1 MIFDIMRADG
11 MQAIISIVFAYAVI
25 LFVAFPIHECSH
37 AFMAKLLGDDTA
49 FRQNRV
55 TLNPIA
61 HLDVLGTIGILL
73 CGIGWAKP
81 VPVNPTR
88 ARKVS
93 ARAAMALTAAAGP
106 VSNILMSLIFIVT
119 AKLLPMICG
128 YDITVYYIYY
138 AFNYAA
144 IINISLAV
152 FNLLPIPPF
161 DGSRIFLVFL
171 KEKTY
176 FKIMQYE
183 QYIMI
188 GILILLWT
196 DILDIPLT
204 FLNNAVMSF
213 LDLVTKFLGSSQE
226 ILLKFAMSLG

>member
-11 MQAIISIVFAYAVI
+11 MQSIISIVFAYAVI

-106 VSNILMSLIFIVT
+106 VSNILMSLIFVIIS
-119 AKLLPMICG
+119 KLVLMLGGADTTIF
-128 YDITVYYIYY
+128 YVYF
-138 AFNYAA
+138 AFRYAA
-144 IINISLAV
+144 IINVSLAV

-213 LDLVTKFLGSSQE
+213 LDLITRFLG
-226 ILLKFAMSLG
+226 

>member
-11 MQAIISIVFAYAVI
+11 MQTIISIVFAYAVI

-61 HLDVLGTIGILL
+61 HLDVLGTIGIIL

-106 VSNILMSLIFIVT
+106 VSNILMSLIFVII
-119 AKLLPMICG
+119 AKLVLVLGGADTTMF
-128 YDITVYYIYY
+128 YVYF
-138 AFNYAA
+138 AFISAA
-144 IINISLAV
+144 RINVSLAV

-196 DILDIPLT
+196 NILDIPLT
-204 FLNNAVMSF
+204 FLNNVVMSF
-213 LDLVTKFLGSSQE
+213 LDLITRFIV
-226 ILLKFAMSLG
+226 

>member
-1 MIFDIMRADG
+1 MIFDIMKANG
-11 MQAIISIVFAYAVI
+11 MQTIISIIFAYAVI
-25 LFVAFPIHECSH
+25 LLVAFPIHECSH

-93 ARAAMALTAAAGP
+93 ARAAMAITAAAGP
-106 VSNILMSLIFIVT
+106 LSNILMSLIFVIV
-119 AKLLPMICG
+119 AKLVLMLG
-128 YDITVYYIYY
+128 GNDTTMFYVYF
-138 AFNYAA
+138 AFIYAA
-144 IINISLAV
+144 QINVSLAV

-171 KEKTY
+171 KERTY

-196 DILDIPLT
+196 DILDIPLN

-213 LDLVTKFLGSSQE
+213 LDLITRFLG
-226 ILLKFAMSLG
+226 

>member
-1 MIFDIMRADG
+1 MIFDIMRANG
-11 MQAIISIVFAYAVI
+11 MQTIISIIFAYAVI

-61 HLDVLGTIGILL
+61 HLDVLGTIGIVL

-93 ARAAMALTAAAGP
+93 ARAAMAITAAAGP
-106 VSNILMSLIFIVT
+106 ISNILMSLIFVIV
-119 AKLLPMICG
+119 AKSVLMFGGNDTTIF
-128 YDITVYYIYY
+128 YVYL
-138 AFNYAA
+138 AFIYAA
-144 IINISLAV
+144 QINVSLAV

-196 DILDIPLT
+196 NILDGPLN

-213 LDLVTKFLGSSQE
+213 LDLITKFLG
-226 ILLKFAMSLG
+226 

>member
-1 MIFDIMRADG
+1 MIFDIVRAGG
-11 MQAIISIVFAYAVI
+11 MQEIISIIFAYAVI

-61 HLDVLGTIGILL
+61 HLDVLGTIGIIL

-106 VSNILMSLIFIVT
+106 VSNILMSLIFVII
-119 AKLLPMICG
+119 AKLVLVLGGADTTMF
-128 YDITVYYIYY
+128 YVYF
-138 AFNYAA
+138 AFISAA
-144 IINISLAV
+144 RINVSLAV

-161 DGSRIFLVFL
+161 DGSRILLVFL

-196 DILDIPLT
+196 NILDIPLT

-213 LDLVTKFLGSSQE
+213 LDLITRF
-226 ILLKFAMSLG
+226 II

>member
-1 MIFDIMRADG
+1 MIFDIMKANG
-11 MQAIISIVFAYAVI
+11 MQTIISIIFAYAVI
-25 LFVAFPIHECSH
+25 LFVAFPIHECAH

-49 FRQNRV
+49 FRMNRV

-106 VSNILMSLIFIVT
+106 LSNILMSLIFVII
-119 AKLLPMICG
+119 AKLVLMFG
-128 YDITVYYIYY
+128 GNDTTMFYVYF
-138 AFNYAA
+138 AFIYAA
-144 IINISLAV
+144 QINVSLAV

-213 LDLVTKFLGSSQE
+213 LDLITRFLG
-226 ILLKFAMSLG
+226 

>member
-106 VSNILMSLIFIVT
+106 VSNILMSLIFVII
-119 AKLLPMICG
+119 AKLVLVLGGADTTMF
-128 YDITVYYIYY
+128 YVYF
-138 AFNYAA
+138 AFISAA
-144 IINISLAV
+144 RINVSLAV

-161 DGSRIFLVFL
+161 DGSRILLVFL

-196 DILDIPLT
+196 NILDIPLT

-213 LDLVTKFLGSSQE
+213 LDLITRF
-226 ILLKFAMSLG
+226 II

>member
-11 MQAIISIVFAYAVI
+11 MQTIISIVFAYAVI

-106 VSNILMSLIFIVT
+106 VSNILMSLIFVII
-119 AKLLPMICG
+119 AKLVLVLGGADTTMF
-128 YDITVYYIYY
+128 YVYF
-138 AFNYAA
+138 AFISAA
-144 IINISLAV
+144 RINVSLAV

-196 DILDIPLT
+196 NILDIPLT

-213 LDLVTKFLGSSQE
+213 LDLITRF
-226 ILLKFAMSLG
+226 II

>member
-11 MQAIISIVFAYAVI
+11 MQTIISIIFAYAVI

-61 HLDVLGTIGILL
+61 HLDVLGTIGIVL

-106 VSNILMSLIFIVT
+106 LSNILMSLIFVIV
-119 AKLLPMICG
+119 AKLVLMLG
-128 YDITVYYIYY
+128 GNDTTMFYVYF
-138 AFNYAA
+138 AFIYAA
-144 IINISLAV
+144 RINVSLAV

-196 DILDIPLT
+196 DILDIPLN

-213 LDLVTKFLGSSQE
+213 LDLITKFIG
-226 ILLKFAMSLG
+226 

>member
-1 MIFDIMRADG
+1 MYIVFRANRKEKQMIFDIMRADG
-11 MQAIISIVFAYAVI
+11 MQTIISIIFAYAVI

-61 HLDVLGTIGILL
+61 HLDVLGTIGIVL

-106 VSNILMSLIFIVT
+106 LSNILMSLIFVIV
-119 AKLLPMICG
+119 AKLVLMLG
-128 YDITVYYIYY
+128 GNDTTMFYVYF
-138 AFNYAA
+138 AFIYAA
-144 IINISLAV
+144 RINVSLAV

-196 DILDIPLT
+196 DVLDIPLN

-213 LDLVTKFLGSSQE
+213 LDLITKFIG
-226 ILLKFAMSLG
+226 

>member
-1 MIFDIMRADG
+1 MIFDIMQANG

-25 LFVAFPIHECSH
+25 LFVAFPIHECAH
-37 AFMAKLLGDDTA
+37 AFTAKLLGDDTA

-106 VSNILMSLIFIVT
+106 ISNILMSLIFVIIS
-119 AKLLPMICG
+119 KLVLMLGGADTTIF
-128 YDITVYYIYY
+128 YVAHAFYY
-138 AFNYAA
+138 AAV
-144 IINISLAV
+144 INVSLAV

-196 DILDIPLT
+196 DILDIPLS
-204 FLNNAVMSF
+204 FLNNAVMTF
-213 LDLVTKFLGSSQE
+213 LDLITRFLG
-226 ILLKFAMSLG
+226 

>member
-1 MIFDIMRADG
+1 MIV
-11 MQAIISIVFAYAVI
+11 SVVFAYAVI
-25 LFVAFPIHECSH
+25 LLVAFPLHECAH
-37 AFMAKLLGDDTA
+37 AFTAKLLGDDTA

-61 HLDVLGTIGILL
+61 HLDLFGTIGILL

-93 ARAAMALTAAAGP
+93 ARTAMALTAAAGP
-106 VSNILMSLIFIVT
+106 VSNLLISLIFVIIGKLVILLTGEPLVT
-119 AKLLPMICG
+119 AIIHQSIP
-128 YDITVYYIYY
+128 YYIYF
-138 AFNYAA
+138 AMNMAA
-144 IINISLAV
+144 MINISLAV

-161 DGSRIFLVFL
+161 DGSRIMLVFL

-183 QYIMI
+183 QFIMI
-188 GILILLWT
+188 GVLVLMMTNVLDYPLALL
-196 DILDIPLT
+196 
-204 FLNNAVMSF
+204 NGAVMDF
-213 LDLVTKFLGSSQE
+213 FDIITGF
-226 ILLKFAMSLG
+226 IRI

>member
-1 MIFDIMRADG
+1 LYIVFRANRKEKQMIFDIMRADG
-11 MQAIISIVFAYAVI
+11 MQTIISIIFAYAVI

-61 HLDVLGTIGILL
+61 HLDVLGTIGIVL

-106 VSNILMSLIFIVT
+106 LSNILMSLIFVIV
-119 AKLLPMICG
+119 AKLVLMLG
-128 YDITVYYIYY
+128 GNDTTMFYVYF
-138 AFNYAA
+138 AFIYAA
-144 IINISLAV
+144 RINVSLAV

-196 DILDIPLT
+196 DILDIPLN

-213 LDLVTKFLGSSQE
+213 LDLITKFIG
-226 ILLKFAMSLG
+226 

>member
-1 MIFDIMRADG
+1 MIFDIMKANG
-11 MQAIISIVFAYAVI
+11 MQAIISIIFAYAVI
-25 LFVAFPIHECSH
+25 LFVAFPIHECAH

-106 VSNILMSLIFIVT
+106 LSNILMSLIFVIV
-119 AKLLPMICG
+119 AKLVLMFG
-128 YDITVYYIYY
+128 GNDTTMFYVYF
-138 AFNYAA
+138 AFIYAA
-144 IINISLAV
+144 QINVSLAV

-171 KEKTY
+171 KERTY

-196 DILDIPLT
+196 DILDVPLN

-213 LDLVTKFLGSSQE
+213 LDLITKFIG
-226 ILLKFAMSLG
+226 

>member
-1 MIFDIMRADG
+1 MIFDIVRADG

-106 VSNILMSLIFIVT
+106 VSNILMSLIFVII
-119 AKLLPMICG
+119 AKLVLVLGGADTTMF
-128 YDITVYYIYY
+128 YVYF
-138 AFNYAA
+138 AFISAA
-144 IINISLAV
+144 RINVSLAV

-161 DGSRIFLVFL
+161 DGSRILLVFL

-196 DILDIPLT
+196 NILDIPLT

-213 LDLVTKFLGSSQE
+213 LDLITRF
-226 ILLKFAMSLG
+226 II

>member
-1 MIFDIMRADG
+1 MYIVFRANRKEKQMIFDIMKANG
-11 MQAIISIVFAYAVI
+11 MQTIISIVFAYAVI
-25 LFVAFPIHECSH
+25 LLVAFPIHECSH

-61 HLDVLGTIGILL
+61 HLDVLGTIGIVL

-106 VSNILMSLIFIVT
+106 LSNILMSLIFVIV
-119 AKLLPMICG
+119 AKLVLMLG
-128 YDITVYYIYY
+128 GNDTTMFYVYF
-138 AFNYAA
+138 AFIYAA
-144 IINISLAV
+144 RINVSLAV

-196 DILDIPLT
+196 DILDIPLN

-213 LDLVTKFLGSSQE
+213 LDLITKFIG
-226 ILLKFAMSLG
+226 

>member
-1 MIFDIMRADG
+1 MIFDIVDAVRQGFGTQM
-11 MQAIISIVFAYAVI
+11 IISIIFAYAVI
-25 LFVAFPIHECSH
+25 LFVAFPIHECAH

-55 TLNPIA
+55 TLNPLA
-61 HLDVLGTIGILL
+61 HLDIVGTIAIVL

-93 ARAAMALTAAAGP
+93 ARSAMALTAAAGP
-106 VSNILMSLIFIVT
+106 VSNILISLVFVIISKLVLNVGGMDTTIF
-119 AKLLPMICG
+119 
-128 YDITVYYIYY
+128 YIAY
-138 AFNYAA
+138 AFQYAA
-144 IINISLAV
+144 AINVSLAV
-152 FNLLPIPPF
+152 FNLIPIPPF
-161 DGSRIFLVFL
+161 DGSRILFVFL
-171 KEKTY
+171 SERTY

-183 QYIMI
+183 QYIFI

-196 DILDIPLT
+196 NILDIPLS

-213 LDLVTKFLGSSQE
+213 LDLITKFLG
-226 ILLKFAMSLG
+226 

>member
-1 MIFDIMRADG
+1 MYIVFRANRKEKQMIFDIMRADG
-11 MQAIISIVFAYAVI
+11 MQTIISIIFAYAVI

-61 HLDVLGTIGILL
+61 HLDVLGTIGIVL

-106 VSNILMSLIFIVT
+106 LSNILMSLIFVIV
-119 AKLLPMICG
+119 AKLVLMLG
-128 YDITVYYIYY
+128 GNDTTMFYVYF
-138 AFNYAA
+138 AFIYAA
-144 IINISLAV
+144 RINVSLAV

-196 DILDIPLT
+196 DILDIPLN

-213 LDLVTKFLGSSQE
+213 LDLITKFIG
-226 ILLKFAMSLG
+226 

>member
-1 MIFDIMRADG
+1 MIFDIVDAVRQGFGTQM
-11 MQAIISIVFAYAVI
+11 IISIIFAYAVI
-25 LFVAFPIHECSH
+25 LFVAFPIHECAH

-55 TLNPIA
+55 TLNPLA
-61 HLDVLGTIGILL
+61 HLDIVGTIAIVL

-93 ARAAMALTAAAGP
+93 ARSAMALTAAAGP
-106 VSNILMSLIFIVT
+106 VSNILISLIFIIIS
-119 AKLLPMICG
+119 KLVLNVGGMDTTIF
-128 YDITVYYIYY
+128 YIAY
-138 AFNYAA
+138 AFRYAA
-144 IINISLAV
+144 AINVSLAV
-152 FNLLPIPPF
+152 FNLIPIPPF
-161 DGSRIFLVFL
+161 DGSRILFVFL
-171 KEKTY
+171 SERTY

-183 QYIMI
+183 QYIFI

-196 DILDIPLT
+196 NILDIPLS

-213 LDLVTKFLGSSQE
+213 LDLITKFLG
-226 ILLKFAMSLG
+226 

>member
-1 MIFDIMRADG
+1 MLFDIMKASGDMRS
-11 MQAIISIVFAYAVI
+11 IISIVFAYAII
-25 LFVAFPIHECSH
+25 LLVALPIHECSH

-55 TLNPIA
+55 TLNPVA
-61 HLDVLGTIGILL
+61 HLDVFGTIGILL

-81 VPVNPTR
+81 VPVNPTN

-106 VSNILMSLIFIVT
+106 VSNILISLIFIIISKLVLLLVGGDIAYYVFVAFYT
-119 AKLLPMICG
+119 A
-128 YDITVYYIYY
+128 
-138 AFNYAA
+138 AS
-144 IINISLAV
+144 INVSLAV

-161 DGSRIFLVFL
+161 DGSRIFLIFL

-183 QYIMI
+183 QYIMF
-188 GILILLWT
+188 GILILLFT
-196 DILDIPLT
+196 GILDFPLT
-204 FLNNAVMSF
+204 IINSAVMSF
-213 LDLVTKFLGSSQE
+213 LNIITGFIG
-226 ILLKFAMSLG
+226 

>member
-1 MIFDIMRADG
+1 MIFDIVRAGG
-11 MQAIISIVFAYAVI
+11 MQEIISIIFAYAVI

-106 VSNILMSLIFIVT
+106 VSNILMSLIFVII
-119 AKLLPMICG
+119 AKLVLVLGGADTTMF
-128 YDITVYYIYY
+128 YVYF
-138 AFNYAA
+138 AFISAA
-144 IINISLAV
+144 RINVSLAV

-161 DGSRIFLVFL
+161 DGSRILLVFL

-196 DILDIPLT
+196 NILDIPLT

-213 LDLVTKFLGSSQE
+213 LDLITRF
-226 ILLKFAMSLG
+226 II